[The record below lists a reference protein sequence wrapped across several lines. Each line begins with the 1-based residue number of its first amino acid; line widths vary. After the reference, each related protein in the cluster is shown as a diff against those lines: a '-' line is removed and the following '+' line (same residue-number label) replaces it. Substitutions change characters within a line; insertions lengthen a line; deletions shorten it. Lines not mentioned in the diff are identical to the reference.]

1 MPARHRAA
9 RRWPALALLTVTA
22 LLAGCG
28 GTPQDEGPPGEV
40 GGTISYGYWGNPSR
54 AERVDAMVDRFELAR
69 PGVEVRSQIGAYQS
83 YIERLTVRAAG
94 RDLPCVTSMQ
104 STFFAPYATQ
114 GALLPLDGLIAE
126 GRIAVDDVPADVL
139 VSGQAGGR
147 QFMIPTGSY
156 VRPVAYNVDL
166 LAGTGVPPPRPGWD
180 WAEYADWL
188 RAIQARLPEGVYA
201 TEIEASNLMSLFS
214 WVASHGEPFFDESGL
229 AFDPALLREWFVL
242 WEGLTREGVTVPP
255 SMIPD
260 QTNNLELAPVAR
272 GVAVAGTRDIPQL
285 TITESA
291 LRGVGLGRS
300 VGWASNPVAVA
311 GASGNVIG
319 SNGLAISADCDN
331 VATAAAFI
339 DFFANDPAAITAYRS
354 DNGVVPGARGQE
366 VLLDDAATPE
376 GVQRSVRVLREL
388 SESGDIAS
396 MTYPQ
401 GIQILTGE
409 LRRLFEDIAFGRT
422 DVDTAVE
429 SFYAEARQ
437 ALS

>member
-1 MPARHRAA
+1 MGTRAPRTWIA
-9 RRWPALALLTVTA
+9 VIALTTLLT
-22 LLAGCG
+22 GCG
-28 GTPQDEGPPGEV
+28 SAVEQQTAPGEI
-40 GGTISYGYWGNPSR
+40 GGSVDYGYWGNPSR
-54 AERVDAMVDRFELAR
+54 AERVAAVVEGFRSVH
-69 PGVEVRSQIGAYQS
+69 PGTRVSSQVGAYQS

-114 GALLPLDGLIAE
+114 GALLPLDDLIAD
-126 GRIAVDDVPADVL
+126 GSIDVSDIPEDVL
-139 VSGQAGGR
+139 ESGMAEGR

-156 VRPVAYNVDL
+156 VRPVAYNADL
-166 LAGTGVPPPRPGWD
+166 LASTGVGPPPPGWD
-180 WAEYADWL
+180 WAGYEQWL
-188 RAIQARLPEGVYA
+188 RAIDARLPEGVYA
-201 TEIEASNLMSLFS
+201 TEIEGSNLMSLFS
-214 WVASHGEPFFDESGL
+214 FVASHDQEFFDDDGL
-229 AFDPALLREWFVL
+229 GFPPELLREWFAM
-242 WEGLTREGVTVPP
+242 WEGLTRDGVSVPA

-260 QTNNLELAPVAR
+260 QTNNMESTPMAR
-272 GVAVAGTRDIPQL
+272 GVAVAGTKDIPHL
-285 TITESA
+285 TIHERVLQSS
-291 LRGVGLGRS
+291 GLGDE
-300 VGWASNPVAVA
+300 VAWATNPVAVP

-331 VATAAAFI
+331 VATSAAFI
-339 DFFANDPAAITAYRS
+339 DYFANDPAAISAYQS
-354 DNGVVPGARGQE
+354 DNGVVPGSRSQQ
-366 VLLDDAATPE
+366 VLLDDADTPE

-388 SESGDIAS
+388 SEDSDIAS

-422 DVDTAVE
+422 DIDTAVE